1 MSLIKKLFFLIL
13 CYSAT
18 LFGAN
23 VEVTTFYGKTG
34 GIVGVLNTTEQVVN
48 GRTICSE
55 NPTIGCDFG
64 DDPGFSNNGT
74 VDDPSDDS
82 YSGDLVVRTNDSFQV
97 VAGWTWN
104 GEAGGSKERVVI
116 KGTLP
121 STGTLPDGSTG
132 TTKSYTWDRLPSSC
146 LADESSISADK
157 QTMTCVRFAFDK
169 NDVGTYSEDLPFNVI
184 VKGETLSKTKPGD
197 ITFEISAEDATTKSD
212 DTDGYSLTV
221 TAAPRWNLQKSM
233 YTAIT
238 GYEHNGVKGW
248 LMDYKFYIEVDE
260 VNGEIDNASALVGNE
275 SMGRDATFTFKDDM
289 SNLAPNAK
297 LVGCSFKG
305 RFVQQD
311 GYVGSADP
319 LTYSGEG
326 SIWGD
331 SYPERKIAQTA
342 DEREIICTQSG
353 STIDVT
359 AKHIDATL
367 TNYPKLDYR
376 GYKLPVNRGIAVIG
390 SIYVFVPLDDVKPKD
405 QGGDNP
411 NSEGWLKTKNT
422 LTNFDPVTPTGNENF
437 GGERE
442 SEKDNSY
449 SYTLYYSRGSFSKYY
464 RGESS
469 SVWTYPGGAAT
480 YRSGDGMATQGYE
493 FSTVLVSNNTG
504 GTNFTQEKMC
514 DVVDAYRLDIQDI
527 GNNQYYNIIKSYYG
541 DAYHFDNQPVMYR
554 IWNGSG
560 LYDNNKVE
568 AEEPYVFEY
577 ASTYEDDSW
586 LPSRGGDQSVA
597 HTAEV
602 IAECSADDTKW
613 FATSKEARDDA
624 NGIGTVTKVRVR
636 LRDGVE
642 HIPGSY
648 VYIWLNHKIRSHDLK
663 TGLPLENG
671 DEITNFAANAFNDN
685 AWSGPSYITENFP
698 EPPSGY
704 NGDRII
710 YTGPKARVIKN
721 VDKVALSA
729 GDSATFNLQISFTND
744 TGIEEYGYVKV
755 TDLLPK
761 GLKYVAKSVTEPYS
775 EPVIGSCEDV
785 LDLNSS
791 DTPCNDIENQVLI
804 WDLGTR
810 RAGEV
815 FPDINY
821 STVVG
826 VEVNDGTIRNVVKI
840 EADTDA
846 SPISQRKSDVGM
858 SVTIPASINIVKS
871 TEENPEYPSLRERT
885 TEAKDINFV
894 MDMRNGKAGDITD
907 LDVIDILPFKGD
919 GNDGAIK
926 FNTLELKRKVDT
938 SFHGSSIFNKAEL
951 VEHPLSSTRCDLDA
965 NGGVKYYYTKADPT
979 TINIAPT
986 VGDANIIGGESTI
999 WCEGDENGPNGCNG
1013 LSNAD
1018 VTAVRARGP
1027 RMEESAI
1034 CQFKVSLSVKD
1045 NLAGDNYSNSAG
1057 ASATGITLPVL
1068 SNSLAVPVVG
1078 SSLGDKVWYDKNSN
1092 GIQDEGEEG
1101 VSDIKVRLLDGSG
1114 NPVKNPANPTEDYVV
1129 TTDANGAYS
1138 FGKLNSGKYTVEF
1151 EKPVGFLVSPKVAGG
1166 NRAVDSNINSDG
1178 KTDIIDLG
1186 VDENIPTIDAGFFT
1200 PVISGNIFDDGNGDG
1215 TINGTKIASAD
1226 ATPLFATLL
1235 DANGAVLASTP
1246 IAADGS
1252 YAFDAQNGV
1261 RAKSNYS
1268 VVLSKNENATTSK
1281 LPTDWNHADGEH
1293 IGTSAG
1299 TDGNANGLIAVS
1311 VLEADVPQVNFGI
1324 NEKPVAHDKIEASQL
1339 NPGAD
1344 VKVNVPD
1351 LNVTDREDGRPA
1363 TITIIELPTNG
1374 ILYYNGELVTMN
1386 KAIESVD
1393 PSKFTIDPD
1402 DGDQTVLFKYT
1413 TTDKVGVTSEPA
1425 TVTLPFSGLKISGN
1439 VYDDGSGD
1447 ATVNGTKF
1455 NNPSETILYATLLDA
1470 SGRALATTSI
1480 AGDGSYEFKGE
1491 DGIKPNTTYSVVLG
1505 IEANATEASL
1515 PTNWNHADG
1524 EHIGTDE
1531 GLDGAAD
1538 GEIEVSVVE
1547 TDILEVNFGINK
1559 KPEAVD
1565 KEEPTQPNP
1574 GGDAQVVVPALGVT
1588 DKEDGTPTTITIT
1601 TVPTN
1606 GKLYYNGAEVVAG
1619 DKLLDFDSTK
1629 FTVDPDNGDQTIVFN
1644 YATTDRADVVSDEAK
1659 VTLPFSDIQISG
1671 KLFDDGNNNGNVDGN
1686 RTAKADDIQLYVTLV
1701 DANGDAV
1708 ASKPL
1713 SAEGTYS
1720 FSNADGV
1727 TPNTNYTMVL
1737 TDALNKVT
1745 PKLPANWNNADGEN
1759 IGLTGVDG
1767 TADGVVTVEVKTAH
1781 ISEINFGI
1789 NKKPVADN
1797 KIESAQ
1803 FNPGS
1808 DVQVN
1813 VPTLT
1818 VSDKEDGTPAIVTIR
1833 TLPENATLYYGDVEV
1848 TVGMN
1853 IDDLTLLSVD
1863 PDDGDQTVIFT
1874 YTSTDVA
1881 GMVSNPATVT
1891 MPFKGIQIAGNVFND
1906 GNADG
1911 TVNGTPI
1918 ASPSATQLYA
1928 TLLDSNGTA
1937 IATTSISEDGRY
1949 SFGNKDGVLPNH
1961 SYSVVLSTTA
1971 NSTTAD
1977 LPLNWNNAD
1986 GEHIGATAGLD
1997 NAPDG
2002 VIEVTVEEVDVLQ
2015 VNFGINKKPVA
2026 GDNSGEEQ
2034 LNPGTD
2040 VQVNVIDLKV
2050 SDDEDTTPS
2059 TVTIKRLP
2067 TNGILYYNGSEVTE
2081 GQVIKDFDN
2090 SKLTLDPENGT
2101 LTVSFTY
2108 TTTDE
2113 SGVESEEATIAMPF
2127 KGLKISGNI
2136 FNDGNSDGIVN
2147 GKLIS
2152 SADEVVLYAV
2162 LLDGNGKFMAR
2173 EAIKADGSYDFDGV
2187 DGVVPN
2193 SRYVVV
2199 LSSDANGITAM
2210 LPSSWTN
2217 ADGEHI
2223 GSDAGLDG
2231 VADGTVEVE
2240 VKIVDVS
2247 QVNLGINKIPVAD
2260 DKIEPEQLNTSR
2272 DAQYAVPT
2280 LTVSDNEDAS
2290 PVIII
2295 RTLPTNAKLYYEG
2308 NLVELNATI
2317 VDPSKLTIDPDDGD
2331 QNVTFTYI
2339 STDRTGAVSNPAT
2352 VIMPFKGLK
2361 ISGFIFADG
2370 NNDGIVNGTE
2380 IFLADSIQ
2388 LYATLIN
2395 DSNETLATVAI
2406 DSNGSYMFE
2415 NKDGLYPNNN
2425 YQVILST
2432 EANATRASLPDNWNN
2447 ADGEHIGRDRGLD
2460 DSANGVID
2468 VNVIT
2473 RDIPE
2478 VNFGINK
2485 RPVVKNV
2492 TSVVQSNPG
2501 ADKQVDVIDLGISDN
2516 EDGSPKTVT
2525 IVSLPT
2531 EGVLYYDGVAVKK
2544 GQIIP
2549 NFDNKLLTVDPK
2561 NGATN
2566 IIFDYTTTDKSGWE
2580 SKEARVI
2587 MPFAAVAPAENFTV
2601 VDDTVPASLEGAVT
2615 TINVLE
2621 NDNGLANGD
2630 VVIHLLNTNNGSI
2643 LWSNGTAVG
2652 SATIETQDSVVVPGE
2667 GVWTVSGGT
2676 VVFTAEESYTGIPTP
2691 IYYVVEDDQ
2700 GNQTNAAQV
2709 AIISNCVCD
2718 TYEKSVS
2725 AMNLWSMLLTIL
2737 FISTIGVLL
2746 ARREFN

>member
-289 SNLAPNAK
+289 SNLAPHAE

-390 SIYVFVPLDDVKPKD
+390 SIYVFVPLDDVKPED

-1078 SSLGDKVWYDKNSN
+1078 SSLGDKVWYDSNINGIQDDDEVGVARITVHLLDKNGEPVPNPVNPNEDYIVKTDAEGKYLFEKLNLGNYYVQFDLPEKFVGTEKGVGSNSSVDSNIGSNGKTSLISLDVEEHDLSVDAGIYKLVTLGDTVWYDNNQDGIQDSTEGGVNGVKVTLYNEAGNIVATTVTDEKGVYLFKDVIPGNYRVGFTDLPSAFGITKKDATNDRTDSDVDPTTGKTDLIIVNTQDDMLDIDMGIYKNNLAILGDTVWYDDNRNGLQDLEEKGVKGVKVTLFDSNGNIVQTTVTDDKGTYLFRDVVPAEYTVGFTDLPPSYLISPKDKGIDDSKDSDTDEITGKTDSITLVVGENNLDADMGIYTKRFVTVGDAVWYDDNRNGVQDNDEKGVKAVKVTLFDLAGEVVAVTTTDKNGIYQFRDILPGVYSLGFTDLPVDYLISPKSADSVVNPQTGKTVTFELVEGDIDLSFDMGIYTNTLGTIGDSVWYDDNLDGIQDATERGVEAVKVTLYDANNMVVATTTTDKNGNYQFRDLSLGTYIVGFTDLPVGYQISPKDIGDDDKDSDVNVATNRSEPILLSEGSHDLTVDMGIYRENRAIIGNSVWYDDNRDGIQDATEKGAEAVKIELFSSDGTLVASTTTDEDGHYQFRNLVSGSYYVQVSDLPVGYEITKENAGSNEIDSDVDAFGKTANIDLKEGDVVTTVDMGIFNRQRATIGSHVWYDENRNGLQDSVEKGVEAVKVTLYDESNHLVSTTTTDRNGLYQFRDLLPGSYHVGFSELPVGYEITVKNAQNDTRDSEDSDADEAGNTVVTILEEGENDVTWDMGIYNSKRASIGDVVWYDDDKDGIQGSNEFGVDAVKVTLYRGDNTLVGTTVTDTKGNYKFGNLIPDDYYVIFSDLPVGYRATVANNGSDFKDSDADVTTLRTETTRLEAGENDLSWDMGIHNELRASIGNTVWYDDNKNGIQDSYEFGVSAVKAILYTQAGTKVAETLTDERGNYAFRNLLPNTYYLEFSELPSSYEVSPKNSADRAKDSDVNPSTLRTDMITVNAGDNDLSWDMGLFNKERASLGNKVWFDDNHDGLQDITEKGVSAVKITLFDKDNNIVKTTRTNQYGEYIFRDLVPGEYYVGFSEFPATYMITKQNVKDDWKEDSDANYHRGQTIHTTLEAGENDLSWDVGLYVPTLVNIGNKVWYDENVN
-1092 GIQDEGEEG
+1092 GIQDEGEKG
-1101 VSDIKVRLLDGSG
+1101 
-1114 NPVKNPANPTEDYVV
+1114 VKNVRVTLIKNGIPQIPSEQTTTPTTSVLTDENGEYLFENIEAFAPHEYHVVFDQETLPEDFLITRQNIGEDNSLDSDANPETGETKD
-1129 TTDANGAYS
+1129 
-1138 FGKLNSGKYTVEF
+1138 
-1151 EKPVGFLVSPKVAGG
+1151 
-1166 NRAVDSNINSDG
+1166 
-1178 KTDIIDLG
+1178 
-1186 VDENIPTIDAGFFT
+1186 
-1200 PVISGNIFDDGNGDG
+1200 VI
-1215 TINGTKIASAD
+1215 
-1226 ATPLFATLL
+1226 L
-1235 DANGAVLASTP
+1235 
-1246 IAADGS
+1246 
-1252 YAFDAQNGV
+1252 
-1261 RAKSNYS
+1261 
-1268 VVLSKNENATTSK
+1268 
-1281 LPTDWNHADGEH
+1281 
-1293 IGTSAG
+1293 
-1299 TDGNANGLIAVS
+1299 
-1311 VLEADVPQVNFGI
+1311 
-1324 NEKPVAHDKIEASQL
+1324 
-1339 NPGAD
+1339 
-1344 VKVNVPD
+1344 
-1351 LNVTDREDGRPA
+1351 
-1363 TITIIELPTNG
+1363 
-1374 ILYYNGELVTMN
+1374 
-1386 KAIESVD
+1386 
-1393 PSKFTIDPD
+1393 
-1402 DGDQTVLFKYT
+1402 
-1413 TTDKVGVTSEPA
+1413 TSEDDL
-1425 TVTLPFSGLKISGN
+1425 TWDMGIQTLH
-1439 VYDDGSGD
+1439 VYDD
-1447 ATVNGTKF
+1447 TV
-1455 NNPSETILYATLLDA
+1455 
-1470 SGRALATTSI
+1470 I
-1480 AGDGSYEFKGE
+1480 A
-1491 DGIKPNTTYSVVLG
+1491 NT
-1505 IEANATEASL
+1505 
-1515 PTNWNHADG
+1515 
-1524 EHIGTDE
+1524 E
-1531 GLDGAAD
+1531 G
-1538 GEIEVSVVE
+1538 
-1547 TDILEVNFGINK
+1547 
-1559 KPEAVD
+1559 P
-1565 KEEPTQPNP
+1565 
-1574 GGDAQVVVPALGVT
+1574 
-1588 DKEDGTPTTITIT
+1588 
-1601 TVPTN
+1601 
-1606 GKLYYNGAEVVAG
+1606 
-1619 DKLLDFDSTK
+1619 
-1629 FTVDPDNGDQTIVFN
+1629 
-1644 YATTDRADVVSDEAK
+1644 
-1659 VTLPFSDIQISG
+1659 
-1671 KLFDDGNNNGNVDGN
+1671 
-1686 RTAKADDIQLYVTLV
+1686 
-1701 DANGDAV
+1701 
-1708 ASKPL
+1708 
-1713 SAEGTYS
+1713 
-1720 FSNADGV
+1720 
-1727 TPNTNYTMVL
+1727 
-1737 TDALNKVT
+1737 
-1745 PKLPANWNNADGEN
+1745 
-1759 IGLTGVDG
+1759 
-1767 TADGVVTVEVKTAH
+1767 VTV
-1781 ISEINFGI
+1781 
-1789 NKKPVADN
+1789 
-1797 KIESAQ
+1797 
-1803 FNPGS
+1803 
-1808 DVQVN
+1808 
-1813 VPTLT
+1813 
-1818 VSDKEDGTPAIVTIR
+1818 
-1833 TLPENATLYYGDVEV
+1833 
-1848 TVGMN
+1848 
-1853 IDDLTLLSVD
+1853 
-1863 PDDGDQTVIFT
+1863 
-1874 YTSTDVA
+1874 
-1881 GMVSNPATVT
+1881 
-1891 MPFKGIQIAGNVFND
+1891 
-1906 GNADG
+1906 
-1911 TVNGTPI
+1911 
-1918 ASPSATQLYA
+1918 
-1928 TLLDSNGTA
+1928 
-1937 IATTSISEDGRY
+1937 
-1949 SFGNKDGVLPNH
+1949 
-1961 SYSVVLSTTA
+1961 
-1971 NSTTAD
+1971 
-1977 LPLNWNNAD
+1977 
-1986 GEHIGATAGLD
+1986 
-1997 NAPDG
+1997 
-2002 VIEVTVEEVDVLQ
+2002 
-2015 VNFGINKKPVA
+2015 
-2026 GDNSGEEQ
+2026 
-2034 LNPGTD
+2034 
-2040 VQVNVIDLKV
+2040 
-2050 SDDEDTTPS
+2050 
-2059 TVTIKRLP
+2059 
-2067 TNGILYYNGSEVTE
+2067 
-2081 GQVIKDFDN
+2081 
-2090 SKLTLDPENGT
+2090 
-2101 LTVSFTY
+2101 
-2108 TTTDE
+2108 
-2113 SGVESEEATIAMPF
+2113 
-2127 KGLKISGNI
+2127 
-2136 FNDGNSDGIVN
+2136 
-2147 GKLIS
+2147 
-2152 SADEVVLYAV
+2152 
-2162 LLDGNGKFMAR
+2162 
-2173 EAIKADGSYDFDGV
+2173 
-2187 DGVVPN
+2187 
-2193 SRYVVV
+2193 
-2199 LSSDANGITAM
+2199 
-2210 LPSSWTN
+2210 
-2217 ADGEHI
+2217 
-2223 GSDAGLDG
+2223 
-2231 VADGTVEVE
+2231 
-2240 VKIVDVS
+2240 
-2247 QVNLGINKIPVAD
+2247 
-2260 DKIEPEQLNTSR
+2260 
-2272 DAQYAVPT
+2272 
-2280 LTVSDNEDAS
+2280 
-2290 PVIII
+2290 
-2295 RTLPTNAKLYYEG
+2295 
-2308 NLVELNATI
+2308 
-2317 VDPSKLTIDPDDGD
+2317 
-2331 QNVTFTYI
+2331 
-2339 STDRTGAVSNPAT
+2339 
-2352 VIMPFKGLK
+2352 
-2361 ISGFIFADG
+2361 
-2370 NNDGIVNGTE
+2370 
-2380 IFLADSIQ
+2380 
-2388 LYATLIN
+2388 
-2395 DSNETLATVAI
+2395 
-2406 DSNGSYMFE
+2406 
-2415 NKDGLYPNNN
+2415 
-2425 YQVILST
+2425 
-2432 EANATRASLPDNWNN
+2432 
-2447 ADGEHIGRDRGLD
+2447 
-2460 DSANGVID
+2460 
-2468 VNVIT
+2468 
-2473 RDIPE
+2473 
-2478 VNFGINK
+2478 
-2485 RPVVKNV
+2485 
-2492 TSVVQSNPG
+2492 
-2501 ADKQVDVIDLGISDN
+2501 
-2516 EDGSPKTVT
+2516 
-2525 IVSLPT
+2525 
-2531 EGVLYYDGVAVKK
+2531 
-2544 GQIIP
+2544 
-2549 NFDNKLLTVDPK
+2549 
-2561 NGATN
+2561 
-2566 IIFDYTTTDKSGWE
+2566 
-2580 SKEARVI
+2580 
-2587 MPFAAVAPAENFTV
+2587 
-2601 VDDTVPASLEGAVT
+2601 
-2615 TINVLE
+2615 INVLE
-2621 NDNGLANGD
+2621 NDNGDINNQT
-2630 VVIHLLNTNNGSI
+2630 IKFINTNRGEV
-2643 LWSNGTAVG
+2643 LWNNGTAVAG
-2652 SATIETQDSVVVPGE
+2652 ANISLSNTLVVPNE
-2667 GVWTVSGGT
+2667 GVWSVQDGKI
-2676 VVFTAEESYTGIPTP
+2676 VFTAEDGFEGIPTP
-2691 IYYVVEDDQ
+2691 IYYVVEGDS
-2700 GNQTNAAQV
+2700 GRHSNVGQV
-2709 AIISNCVCD
+2709 KFKTPCTCE
-2718 TYEKSVS
+2718 TYTTGENSVPS
-2725 AMNLWSMLLTIL
+2725 LNYWSIMIIL
-2737 FISTIGVLL
+2737 FSISILGTLF
-2746 ARREFN
+2746 ARREFEELN